1 MGLGVGND
9 RLGGVMGVGDMGVGG
24 LWGNG
29 IIFGGD
35 GKRGWAA
42 DMGDFAGFA
51 MGAGLLGGFTPT
63 LTIPLRG
70 RE

>member
-35 GKRGWAA
+35 GKRDGAA
-42 DMGDFAGFA
+42 DMGDFAGLLW
-51 MGAGLLGGFTPT
+51 GWSLGGDGVMGVG
-63 LTIPLRG
+63 G